1 MDYEQNYLEWLAKRK
16 TAQEHLASIL
26 NKLQKLAN
34 SKSSDDS
41 DIKYGIEESMQVIR
55 DYMKEYD
62 M

>member
-16 TAQEHLASIL
+16 TAQEYLASIL
-26 NKLQKLAN
+26 NKLQKLAD

-55 DYMKEYD
+55 DYMKEYN